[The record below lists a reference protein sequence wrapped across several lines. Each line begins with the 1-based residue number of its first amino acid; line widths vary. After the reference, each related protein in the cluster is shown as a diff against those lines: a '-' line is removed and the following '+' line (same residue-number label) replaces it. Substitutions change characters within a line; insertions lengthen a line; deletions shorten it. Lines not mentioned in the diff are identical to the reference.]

1 VSGSGRG
8 PTRLVGVYHADG
20 GLRGEA
26 AYVLGHLFGRAHCS
40 LCDVTHSPL
49 RRKPAW
55 DAMVA
60 RLGIRV
66 DLVHLNERD
75 ERVAAASAETPCVL
89 AEVDGHYRVLLGRA
103 DLDALGGDVTAFEA
117 AVRTALDRLGRVA

>member
-1 VSGSGRG
+1 VSDAPFR

-26 AYVLGHLFGRAHCS
+26 AYVIGHLLGRAHCS
-40 LCDVTHSPL
+40 LCDITHSPV

-60 RLGIRV
+60 RLGIPV
-66 DLVHLNERD
+66 DLLHLNERD

-89 AEVDGHYRVLLGRA
+89 AEADGGFRLLIGPA
-103 DLDALGGDVTAFEA
+103 ELDGLRGDVGAFEA
-117 AVRTALDRLGRVA
+117 AVRTALGRLGRVA

>member
-1 VSGSGRG
+1 VSEAGNR
-8 PTRLVGVYHADG
+8 PTRLVGIYHADG

-26 AYVLGHLFGRAHCS
+26 AYVIGHLFGRAHCA
-40 LCDVTHSPL
+40 LCDITHSPV

-60 RLGIRV
+60 GLGIPF

-75 ERVAAASAETPCVL
+75 QRVAAASAETPCVL
-89 AEVDGHYRVLLGRA
+89 AEVDGDYRLLLGPA
-103 DLDALGGDVTAFEA
+103 DLDALGGDVQAFEA
-117 AVRTALDRLGRVA
+117 AARTALDRLGRVA

>member
-1 VSGSGRG
+1 MSASGRR

-26 AYVLGHLFGRAHCS
+26 AYVIGHLLGRAHCA
-40 LCDVTHSPL
+40 LCDITHSPV

-55 DAMVA
+55 DAMAA
-60 RLGIRV
+60 RLGVPI

-75 ERVAAASAETPCVL
+75 QRVAAASRETPCVL
-89 AEVDGHYRVLLGRA
+89 AEVDGEYRVLLGPA
-103 DLDALGGDVTAFEA
+103 DLDALGGDVQAFEA
-117 AVRTALDRLGRVA
+117 AALAALDRLGRVA